1 MTIRDLFSVDATD
14 SQDVCKFAAAALGRY
29 DIRRPSFNLAANSER
44 VTPEN
49 RTFFIYPEGAHG
61 LVSASMA
68 ALQEY
73 QESGSV
79 TRATRERFVIE
90 DTKDRLQSLQGHMGA
105 TEYRDLHEKVMGR
118 LNAKMTGMESLVFSG
133 ASAPKDHFKR

>member
-1 MTIRDLFSVDATD
+1 MTSKDLFSVDATD
-14 SQDVCKFAAAALGRY
+14 SKEVCKSAAAALGRY
-29 DIRRPSFNLAANSER
+29 DIRRPSFNLAANSDR

-49 RTFFIYPEGAHG
+49 RAFFIYPEGAHG

-68 ALQEY
+68 ALQEF
-73 QESGSV
+73 QEAGSV
-79 TRATRERFVIE
+79 SRATRERFVIE

-105 TEYRDLHEKVMGR
+105 TEYRELHDRVMGSV
-118 LNAKMTGMESLVFSG
+118 NAKMTGMESLIFSG